1 MITDLLNIIPLRLL
15 ESSDGKAEPARNQN
29 VRKPIFKQVHV
40 PAYHPLDREAD
51 SEVFDKYLSLT
62 VPCGCHS
69 VALF

>member
-29 VRKPIFKQVHV
+29 VRKPIFKQVT
-40 PAYHPLDREAD
+40 AYHPLDREAD
-51 SEVFDKYLSLT
+51 SEVFDKYLPLT
-62 VPCGCHS
+62 VPCGFHS